1 MTPSLIQ
8 VATLVETPVVQSV
21 DKTPLTSKG
30 SLDAFEKFHV
40 TSVIGTE
47 FKGGVQIA
55 DLLKADN
62 SNDLIRD
69 LAILGTTFPARIF

>member
-1 MTPSLIQ
+1 
-8 VATLVETPVVQSV
+8 
-21 DKTPLTSKG
+21 
-30 SLDAFEKFHV
+30 LDAFEKFHV

-62 SNDLIRD
+62 SDDLIRD
-69 LAILGTTFPARIF
+69 LAILGTFFPPRIF